1 MGIEDDD
8 IRKVREATDIVKL
21 VTGYTQLRKVGRR
34 WSGLCPFHNE
44 KTGSFSVNAEEG
56 LYYCFGCQKKGDSI
70 TFVREMEH
78 LDFVGAVEHLA
89 NKAGIQLRYTTKNEG
104 AERRKRTELTDAV
117 QKAADWYHER
127 LLKSPDAGSARG
139 YLRSRGFDK
148 EQVEQYQIGWAP
160 DGWDHLARALRLT
173 PKVFTD
179 AGLGFVNRR
188 GKLQDHF
195 RGRVLFPIFDAN
207 NVAVGFGGRIM
218 PGAEGPKYKNSSES
232 AIYAKSR
239 LLYGLNWAKDEVVRA
254 DEVIICE
261 GYTDV
266 IGFAQAGLGRAVA
279 TCGTALT
286 EEHIRLLSRFAKRI
300 VLAFDAD
307 SAGQNAAERIY
318 EWEQSY
324 EMDVSVVRMPDG
336 VDPADLAR
344 SDPEALA
351 AAVTDAQKFMA
362 FRLGRVYSKA
372 DLETVE
378 GRARAAT
385 HAMAVVREH
394 PSDLV
399 RDQYVME
406 VAGRTQVDPD
416 RLRPMLTGPP
426 PPPPEPV
433 RQYRD
438 DDYPGEEVADE
449 HQAFVLD
456 DNTETQVL
464 RLAIHRPGEIPSYL
478 NEQIFGHPLHRGAF
492 AALLNAETLH
502 EAIEASEGQISSV
515 LGQLA
520 VLDEPDG
527 LGDRLIA
534 QLLYDTARREL
545 RSLQAAARSTDDRT
559 IGDRIRG
566 LQSLVPSVL
575 EANFELAVAEKL
587 VPWLPGA
594 RDGTHHQDGETERG
608 STSSAV

>member
-21 VTGYTQLRKVGRR
+21 ITGYTQLRKVGRR

-44 KTGSFSVNAEEG
+44 KSPSFSVNGEEG
-56 LYYCFGCQKKGDSI
+56 LYYCFGCQKKGDAI

-89 NKAGIQLRYTTKNEG
+89 AKTPVQLRYTKANEG
-104 AERRKRTELTDAV
+104 ADRRRRTELTDAIT
-117 QKAADWYHER
+117 KAVDWYHER
-127 LLKSPDAGSARG
+127 LLKSPDAGAARG
-139 YLRSRGFDK
+139 YLRSRGFDRD
-148 EQVEQYQIGWAP
+148 QVEAYKIGWAP
-160 DGWDHLARALRLT
+160 DGWDVLARSIGLS

-207 NVAVGFGGRIM
+207 NLAVGFGGRIL
-218 PGAEGPKYKNSSES
+218 PGGEGPKYKNSSDS
-232 AIYAKSR
+232 TIYAKSR
-239 LLYGLNWAKDEVVRA
+239 LLYGLNWAKDEIVRA

-266 IGFAQAGLGRAVA
+266 MGFAEAGLGRAVA

-286 EEHIRLLSRFAKRI
+286 EDHIRLLSRFAKRM

-318 EWEQSY
+318 EWEQAY
-324 EMDVSVVRMPDG
+324 EMDVAVARLPDG

-351 AAVTDAQKFMA
+351 SAVDEAQAFMS
-362 FRLGRVYSKA
+362 FRLGRVLDAA
-372 DLETVE
+372 DLESAE

-385 HAMAVVREH
+385 RAMGVVREH

-406 VAGRTQVDPD
+406 VAGQTKSDPA
-416 RLRPMLTGPP
+416 RLRQILLAPAPP
-426 PPPPEPV
+426 AEPERRTDRYNEDRNGASGYIDESQMPAEQLPV
-433 RQYRD
+433 FRI
-438 DDYPGEEVADE
+438 A
-449 HQAFVLD
+449 

-464 RLAIHRPGEIPSYL
+464 RLAIHQPVHIPAYV
-478 NEQIFGHPLHRGAF
+478 NDQMFGNLHHRLAF
-492 AALLNAETLH
+492 NALLEGETLH
-502 EAIEASEGQISSV
+502 DAIENADPQVAQV

-527 LGDRLIA
+527 EGPSIVAELM
-534 QLLYDTARREL
+534 YDAAIREL
-545 RSLQAAARSTDDRT
+545 RSLQGQLESTDWARDTERLKA
-559 IGDRIRG
+559 
-566 LQSLVPSVL
+566 LQMTSKDVRES
-575 EANFELAVAEKL
+575 NFELSVAEKL

-594 RDGTHHQDGETERG
+594 
-608 STSSAV
+608 